1 LFEEL
6 LAGHGFTVT
15 DGRVGTTQVHAQL
28 IIHPRPAADTVM
40 GQVDFAVQHPDLASP
55 WLVESFAAARPT
67 WHQAIGECVGKFQ
80 QSVLHTLITGLL
92 DRTACADQ
100 VSWESYHHPGGDFD
114 LCTGP
119 HLQLFSDAE
128 GPGPRGALDRML
140 GALRQTALARKIHW
154 LRIFTCHDHRRLT
167 TNEVLLDGEPW
178 PAGESI
184 MASLTP
190 PTTSDLTGVRLFA
203 LLIPRQPD
211 QGAALAIPRTQRITY
226 PGGVRARES
235 QNRARAHARTV
246 LWTHYSAAQRCQGG
260 LVSCFWSSPGWRPRR
275 GVDTHLIR

>member
-1 LFEEL
+1 MARGEL
-6 LAGHGFTVT
+6 C
-15 DGRVGTTQVHAQL
+15 R
-28 IIHPRPAADTVM
+28 RPANVAPGHRRV
-40 GQVDFAVQHPDLASP
+40 A
-55 WLVESFAAARPT
+55 
-67 WHQAIGECVGKFQ
+67 GKFQ

-128 GPGPRGALDRML
+128 GPGLRGALDRML

-226 PGGVRARES
+226 PGGVRARE
-235 QNRARAHARTV
+235 RARTARGRTLERSCGRTTLPHSGARGAWSV
-246 LWTHYSAAQRCQGG
+246 VSGAAQVGG
-260 LVSCFWSSPGWRPRR
+260 PG
-275 GVDTHLIR
+275 GVWTLI